1 MKETPT
7 TSADNILES
16 LNDSLDKSNSKADK
30 ALAKEEM
37 ECEEDESEDCNDD
50 EDEDTNRPPTK
61 QKLKKNTLHPLI
73 MKNPWEVGNE
83 LFAQKNVVEQRAEAL
98 RQRIKKSDVSQ
109 CIMTGI
115 ADMQRKACII
125 SVGEEMEGIPSWQ
138 RYFRGRKNN
147 LSLKS

>member
-1 MKETPT
+1 MQREKQLLYEVFVLLGTHNKNPKRKSFPINYIEEIKQKISVDLRREVLEKSMKELPA

-73 MKNPWEVGNE
+73 MKNPWEVGNGM
-83 LFAQKNVVEQRAEAL
+83 FA
-98 RQRIKKSDVSQ
+98 
-109 CIMTGI
+109 
-115 ADMQRKACII
+115 
-125 SVGEEMEGIPSWQ
+125 
-138 RYFRGRKNN
+138 
-147 LSLKS
+147 